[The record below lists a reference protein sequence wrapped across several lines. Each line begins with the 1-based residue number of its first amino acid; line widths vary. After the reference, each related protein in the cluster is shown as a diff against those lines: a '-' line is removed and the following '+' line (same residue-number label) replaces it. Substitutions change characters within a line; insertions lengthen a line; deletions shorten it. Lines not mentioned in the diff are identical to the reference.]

1 MEARSHELHTLRDT
15 RSTES
20 RKNKERLTSLFTDLR
35 EIGSVLGTKFDER
48 LPHLESTADI
58 SDDDF
63 ARVRIHLS
71 NLRCEART
79 LAEQRD
85 ILENA
90 EREAKERAQII
101 MKELSTCRLK
111 ISQVGYFILRS
122 RIACS

>member
-1 MEARSHELHTLRDT
+1 METRSHELHALKDT

-48 LPHLESTADI
+48 LPHLESTTDI

-90 EREAKERAQII
+90 EREARERAQFI
-101 MKELSTCRLK
+101 MKELSSCRLK
-111 ISQVGYFILRS
+111 ISQVSLVVVVW
-122 RIACS
+122 CT